1 MAAIARL
8 AQTHD
13 LPLVAIGDVL
23 YHAPERRP
31 LQDVLT
37 CIREHETLTTIGTR
51 LKPNAERHLRS
62 HAEMLNLFK
71 GYEQAVSASGRTVRP
86 HRVFA

>member
-1 MAAIARL
+1 MAALTSAIWQIARL
-8 AQTHD
+8 AREHD

-37 CIREHETLTTIGTR
+37 CIREGTR
-51 LKPNAERHLRS
+51 R
-62 HAEMLNLFK
+62 
-71 GYEQAVSASGRTVRP
+71 
-86 HRVFA
+86 